1 MGYVERQPSAGLRPV
16 MSTEQ
21 GKYRSVRASPTKLR
35 GVSPYVTTVTVVWGL
50 CIAQATA
57 LLPTS
62 PRVSALVEAGVKTL
76 ETIPF
81 DGGQYDRML
90 GSKCLVGLA
99 LHKAGKKNS
108 PRIKEAIQ
116 ACAERAGE
124 VSRDN
129 FTYSQCLAV
138 IFLSEVA
145 PKTEKATIQQYLNM
159 FTKRQ
164 LPHGG
169 WGYVGEQVGDTS
181 QTQYVALAMW
191 QAHRAGVS
199 LDDDQVKGLMSWLNK
214 TQAPDG
220 GWGYHGVVPDGG
232 KREAQAGV
240 TPTLTAAAMAS
251 LMIGADL
258 HGLLNAGS
266 MSVAAGTGNGGELPP
281 SLRFSKDRV
290 SSAKPLSPS
299 GVDWKEVTKSF
310 ELGEQWMNEAPFN
323 SAGAFPFY
331 YLYALERYHSFNE
344 LRSGESELE
353 PEWYEQ
359 GVDYLEGSQIKPG
372 QWNNG
377 CGAPA
382 DTAFAVLFLMRA
394 TQKSLQGGIGE
405 GALVSGRGL
414 PKNLSSATLK
424 RGQVVVEMDVVG
436 VADFLSMMEK
446 GEADRLDALAADPSA
461 LLVGK
466 LSSADAARLSQVLRA
481 GEPNQRL
488 VAARALGSLGDLD
501 FAPVLMYGLTDPD
514 PRVALASRDGLRA
527 IARRPRGF
535 GMPDEFNDDQRYAEL
550 EQWKRWYLT
559 LRPEAVIDLG
569 R

>member
-1 MGYVERQPSAGLRPV
+1 

-35 GVSPYVTTVTVVWGL
+35 GVSRYVTTVTVVWGL

>member
-1 MGYVERQPSAGLRPV
+1 LAPFSSPLRSSLTRCVALAAIAWGVCAVPVE
-16 MSTEQ
+16 
-21 GKYRSVRASPTKLR
+21 
-35 GVSPYVTTVTVVWGL
+35 
-50 CIAQATA
+50 A

-62 PRVSALVEAGVKTL
+62 PRVKTLVEAGLKSL
-76 ETIPF
+76 EVIKF
-81 DGGQYDRML
+81 EGDYEGRL
-90 GSKCLVGLA
+90 GAKCLVGLA
-99 LHKAGKKNS
+99 LHKAGKTDS
-108 PRIKEAIQ
+108 PRIREAIEACKKEAGAMAQ
-116 ACAERAGE
+116 D
-124 VSRDN
+124 ST
-129 FTYSQCLAV
+129 TYSQGLAV

-145 PKTEKATIQQYLNM
+145 PKKERDTIQQYLGM
-159 FTKRQ
+159 LARRQ
-164 LPHGG
+164 MPHGG
-169 WGYVGEQVGDTS
+169 WGYTGEVDGDTS
-181 QTQYVALAMW
+181 QTQYVALALW
-191 QAHRAGVS
+191 QAHRIGMTVDTTNA
-199 LDDDQVKGLMSWLNK
+199 KGMIDWLNK
-214 TQAPDG
+214 TQGPDG
-220 GWGYHGVVPDGG
+220 GWGYKGIITETNRPTPQQNVS
-232 KREAQAGV
+232 
-240 TPTLTAAAMAS
+240 PTLTAAAMAS

-266 MSVAAGTGNGGELPP
+266 MTAVEGVTESSGSIPASV
-281 SLRFSKDRV
+281 RFAKDRLGA
-290 SSAKPLSPS
+290 SKPLNPS
-299 GVDWKEVTKSF
+299 GVNWARVSTALQMGDTWMQKSD
-310 ELGEQWMNEAPFN
+310 FN
-323 SAGAFPFY
+323 STATYPY
-331 YLYALERYHSFNE
+331 YYMYALERYHSFRE
-344 LRSGESELE
+344 ARSGESELE

-359 GVDYLEGSQIKPG
+359 GVSYLEKNQRQPG
-372 QWNNG
+372 LWNNG

-414 PKNLSSATLK
+414 PKNLASATLK
-424 RGQVVVEMDVVG
+424 RGQVVVEMEPVG
-436 VADFLSMMEK
+436 VGDFLSMMEK

-466 LSSADAARLSQVLRA
+466 LSSADATRLTQVLRS

-550 EQWKRWYLT
+550 EQWKRWYLS

>member
-35 GVSPYVTTVTVVWGL
+35 GVSRYVTTVTVVWGL

>member
-1 MGYVERQPSAGLRPV
+1 MAWGVCAVPSN
-16 MSTEQ
+16 
-21 GKYRSVRASPTKLR
+21 
-35 GVSPYVTTVTVVWGL
+35 
-50 CIAQATA
+50 A

-62 PRVSALVEAGVKTL
+62 PRVTALVESGVKTL
-76 ETIPF
+76 ESIPF
-81 DGGQYDRML
+81 TGGQYEEML

-108 PRIKEAIQ
+108 PRIQEAIRACSEQ
-116 ACAERAGE
+116 AGA
-124 VSRDN
+124 VSGDT

-145 PKTEKATIQQYLNM
+145 PQKERATIQQYLGM
-159 FTKRQ
+159 LTKRQ
-164 LPHGG
+164 MPHGG

-191 QAHRAGVS
+191 QAHKAGVS
-199 LDDDQVKGLMSWLNK
+199 LEAKQVKGLMSWLNK

-220 GWGYHGVVPDGG
+220 GWGYHGVVPTSGQ
-232 KREAQAGV
+232 REAQTGV
-240 TPTLTAAAMAS
+240 TPTLTAAALAS

-258 HGLLNAGS
+258 HGLLNAGAMS
-266 MSVAAGTGNGGELPP
+266 MASGTPDGRPLPP
-281 SLRFSKDRV
+281 SIQFSKDRAK
-290 SSAKPLSPS
+290 SAKALSPS
-299 GVDWKEVTKSF
+299 GVNWKEVTDSIK
-310 ELGEQWMNEAPFN
+310 LGEQWMEEKPFE
-323 SAGAFPFY
+323 SSVPFPFY

-344 LRSGESELE
+344 LRSGDSELE
-353 PEWYEQ
+353 PKWYEE
-359 GVDYLEGSQIKPG
+359 GVGYLESSQVKPG
-372 QWNNG
+372 VWNNG

-414 PKNLSSATLK
+414 PKNLASATLK
-424 RGQVVVEMDVVG
+424 RGQVVVEMEPVG
-436 VADFLSMMEK
+436 VGDFLSMMEK

-466 LSSADAARLSQVLRA
+466 LSSADATRLTQVLRS

-550 EQWKRWYLT
+550 EQWKRWYLS